1 MLKYLFFMLLIW
13 RETFKREICCDSN
26 ISKRT
31 FDWPIPS
38 FHLRRYEIEETM
50 REWKKLLRA
59 KKLKQHEMETQR
71 KYKEMIKM
79 ENERRRVFVKYLLA
93 FQGASSFL
101 KDFHSIR
108 Y

>member
-1 MLKYLFFMLLIW
+1 MS
-13 RETFKREICCDSN
+13 EICCDSN

-31 FDWPIPS
+31 FDLPRPS

-59 KKLKQHEMETQR
+59 NKLKQHERETQR
-71 KYKEMIKM
+71 KYKEMMKK
-79 ENERRRVFVKYLLA
+79 EDERRRVFENQLLA

-101 KDFHSIR
+101 KDFHTIR